1 MERAFRNG
9 PADWVV
15 RVGGGRLVALP
26 GIDPQPRA
34 TLRMGAATFARVAA
48 GQQIAGSAA
57 MSGQL
62 QIEGDLRLVA
72 RLSAVLG
79 QPPI

>member
-1 MERAFRNG
+1 M
-9 PADWVV
+9 
-15 RVGGGRLVALP
+15 
-26 GIDPQPRA
+26 Q
-34 TLRMGAATFARVAA
+34 
-48 GQQIAGSAA
+48 AA

>member
-15 RVGGGRLVALP
+15 R
-26 GIDPQPRA
+26 
-34 TLRMGAATFARVAA
+34 MGAVTFARAAA

-79 QPPI
+79 QPSI

>member
-1 MERAFRNG
+1 M
-9 PADWVV
+9 
-15 RVGGGRLVALP
+15 
-26 GIDPQPRA
+26 Q
-34 TLRMGAATFARVAA
+34 AATSHPFSRSMRTTSNANWPA
-48 GQQIAGSAA
+48 GQQIAGSTA

>member
-1 MERAFRNG
+1 MQRAFRHG

-15 RVGGGRLVALP
+15 
-26 GIDPQPRA
+26 
-34 TLRMGAATFARVAA
+34 RMGAATFARVAA

-79 QPPI
+79 QPSI